1 MAAASGDYEAV
12 TSQLLQANANVHA
25 VTNNGRTALHFAAVY
40 GRARVADVLLQANA
54 STTAVNKYGL
64 TPVQLAEQN
73 GHGEL
78 AERLR
83 KAQRVGGST

>member
-1 MAAASGDYEAV
+1 MA
-12 TSQLLQANANVHA
+12 SQLLQANANVHA
-25 VTNNGRTALHFAAVY
+25 VDNNGRTALHIAAWN

-54 STTAVNKYGL
+54 STTAVTKYGR

-78 AERLR
+78 EERLR

>member
-1 MAAASGDYEAV
+1 MA
-12 TSQLLQANANVHA
+12 SQLLQANANVHA
-25 VTNNGRTALHFAAVY
+25 VDNYGYTALHYAAWY
-40 GRARVADVLLQANA
+40 DRARVADVLLQANA
-54 STTAVNKYGL
+54 STTAVNKDGD
-64 TPVQLAEQN
+64 TPVQNAEQT

>member
-1 MAAASGDYEAV
+1 MDGDYDAV
-12 TSQLLQANANVHA
+12 ASQLLQANANVHA
-25 VTNNGRTALHFAAVY
+25 VNNNGYTALHFAAWN

-54 STTAVNKYGL
+54 STTAVAKDGL
-64 TPVQLAEQN
+64 TPVQRAEQN

-83 KAQRVGGST
+83 KAPRVGGST

>member
-1 MAAASGDYEAV
+1 MV
-12 TSQLLQANANVHA
+12 SQLLPANANVHA
-25 VTNNGRTALHFAAVY
+25 VKNDGWTALHIAAGN

-54 STTAVNKYGL
+54 STTTVAKYGD
-64 TPVQLAEQN
+64 TPVQSAERK

-83 KAQRVGGST
+83 QAQRVGGST

>member
-1 MAAASGDYEAV
+1 MAL
-12 TSQLLQANANVHA
+12 QLLQANAIVNA
-25 VTNNGRTALHFAAVY
+25 VNNDGWTALHYAAGN

-54 STTAVNKYGL
+54 STTAVNKDGD
-64 TPVQLAEQN
+64 TPVQYAEQN

-83 KAQRVGGST
+83 QAQRVGGST

>member
-1 MAAASGDYEAV
+1 MA
-12 TSQLLQANANVHA
+12 SQLLQANANVHA
-25 VTNNGRTALHFAAVY
+25 IDNNNGSTALHCAAWY

-54 STTAVNKYGL
+54 STTAVDKYGR
-64 TPVQLAEQN
+64 TPVQYAERS

-83 KAQRVGGST
+83 QAQRVGGST

>member
-1 MAAASGDYEAV
+1 MA
-12 TSQLLQANANVHA
+12 SQLLQANANVHA
-25 VTNNGRTALHFAAVY
+25 VDNIGWTALHYAAAT

-54 STTAVNKYGL
+54 STTAVDKDGL
-64 TPVQLAEQN
+64 TPVHVAELN

>member
-1 MAAASGDYEAV
+1 MDGDYDAV
-12 TSQLLQANANVHA
+12 ASQLLQANANVHA
-25 VTNNGRTALHFAAVY
+25 VNNYGETALHIAAWN

-54 STTAVNKYGL
+54 STTAVNKDGD
-64 TPVQLAEQN
+64 TPVQNAEQT

-83 KAQRVGGST
+83 QAQRVGGST

>member
-1 MAAASGDYEAV
+1 MA
-12 TSQLLQANANVHA
+12 SQLLQANANVHA
-25 VTNNGRTALHFAAVY
+25 VDNNIGRTALHFAAWN

-54 STTAVNKYGL
+54 STTAVDKNGR
-64 TPVQLAEQN
+64 TPVQLAEQY

-83 KAQRVGGST
+83 QAQRVGGST

>member
-1 MAAASGDYEAV
+1 MAL
-12 TSQLLQANANVHA
+12 QLLQAIANVHA
-25 VTNNGRTALHFAAVY
+25 VNNYGQTALHIAAWN

-54 STTAVNKYGL
+54 STTAVTKNGR
-64 TPVQLAEQN
+64 TPVQLAEET

-83 KAQRVGGST
+83 QAQRVGGST

>member
-1 MAAASGDYEAV
+1 MA
-12 TSQLLQANANVHA
+12 SQLLQANANVHA
-25 VTNNGRTALHFAAVY
+25 VNNDGWTALHYAAWN

-54 STTAVNKYGL
+54 STTAVDKDGL
-64 TPVQLAEQN
+64 TLVQLAEQN
-73 GHGEL
+73 WHGEL

>member
-1 MAAASGDYEAV
+1 MDGDYDAV
-12 TSQLLQANANVHA
+12 ASQLLQANANVHA
-25 VTNNGRTALHFAAVY
+25 VDNNGYTALHGAAWY

-54 STTAVNKYGL
+54 STTAVDQDGR
-64 TPVQLAEQN
+64 TPVQLAEQY

-83 KAQRVGGST
+83 QAQRVGGST

>member
-1 MAAASGDYEAV
+1 MA
-12 TSQLLQANANVHA
+12 SQLLQANANVHA
-25 VTNNGRTALHFAAVY
+25 VDNNGRTALHVAALN

-54 STTAVNKYGL
+54 STTTVAKDGDTL
-64 TPVQLAEQN
+64 VQLAERN

-83 KAQRVGGST
+83 QSQRVGGST

>member
-1 MAAASGDYEAV
+1 MDGDYDAV
-12 TSQLLQANANVHA
+12 ASQLLQANANVHA
-25 VTNNGRTALHFAAVY
+25 VDNYGWTALHIAAWN
-40 GRARVADVLLQANA
+40 GRGRVADVLLQANA

-73 GHGEL
+73 GYGEL

-83 KAQRVGGST
+83 QAQRVGGST

>member
-1 MAAASGDYEAV
+1 MA
-12 TSQLLQANANVHA
+12 SQLQQANANVHA
-25 VTNNGRTALHFAAVY
+25 VDNNGSTALHYAAAK

>member
-1 MAAASGDYEAV
+1 MDGDYDAV
-12 TSQLLQANANVHA
+12 ASQLLQANANVHA
-25 VTNNGRTALHFAAVY
+25 VDNYGQTALHYAAWN
-40 GRARVADVLLQANA
+40 GRGRVADVLLQANA
-54 STTAVNKYGL
+54 STTAVNENGL
-64 TPVQLAEQN
+64 TPVQVAEQN

>member
-1 MAAASGDYEAV
+1 MAL
-12 TSQLLQANANVHA
+12 QLLQANANVHA
-25 VTNNGRTALHFAAVY
+25 VNNYGQTALHIAALN

-54 STTAVNKYGL
+54 STTAVDKDGL
-64 TPVQLAEQN
+64 TPVQRAEQN

-83 KAQRVGGST
+83 QAQRGGGST

>member
-1 MAAASGDYEAV
+1 MV
-12 TSQLLQANANVHA
+12 SQLLHANANVHA
-25 VTNNGRTALHFAAVY
+25 VDNYGSTALHCAAWN

-54 STTAVNKYGL
+54 STTAVNKAGL
-64 TPVQLAEQN
+64 TPVQYAEQN

-83 KAQRVGGST
+83 QAQRVGGST